1 MRLPVAYLLAV
12 IAAVGLPLLRTER
25 LPDLNSPRGGG
36 IPVLCGDELT
46 VFCGHTDGFVRLGS
60 AEYFKDGRWNSVPSV
75 YPHDNGFIVSL
86 PDGKVL
92 LGGGSSDNFGIG
104 QDWGVEEYDPATHRF
119 RAVGILDRKRSGCS
133 ALAFDDGRVVVSG
146 NWYAPDGIEMYE
158 PGKGFSFVKDVA
170 RERYMPY
177 LLRSG
182 PDEVLVFSGRNN
194 YGTRIDGTVDR
205 LRGDPFHAAL
215 LDEWEMLPFIDESSG
230 DICRIADFTY
240 LLLARRDADGQ
251 VAPVRLAG
259 EDFGL
264 LDMEKPLP
272 GISPEGDTLRWN
284 AGIRVDRPS
293 RKAFATAFDG
303 GGRLYVVQ
311 IDYDSTL
318 DGGKARNELWRT
330 GQDAPFPLVDHWL
343 LQGGE
348 IVTVGGTGY
357 ADDKDIPAA
366 NNFETSRQVHLF
378 RTGPAP
384 GKRSALPGIVAIV
397 LITGLVAGA
406 LAVSHSR
413 RGVPE
418 PAQESPASEKP
429 DLMDRIACLMEQEQ
443 LFLKKDL
450 KVADIAQALG
460 TNTTYV
466 YAFIKTR
473 TGQTFTEFVNR
484 YRVHHA
490 QELLKKNPTDRITD
504 IGEDAGFSSEASFF
518 RNFKAYT
525 GLTPMEWRK
534 KNQSSEG

>member
-12 IAAVGLPLLRTER
+12 LAAAVLPRLGTER
-25 LPDLNSPRGGG
+25 LPDLNAPRGGG
-36 IPVLCGDELT
+36 LPVLCGDELT
-46 VFCGHTDGFVRLGS
+46 VFGGHTDGFVRLGS
-60 AEYFKDGRWNSVPSV
+60 AEYFKDGRWTSVPSV
-75 YPHDNGFIVSL
+75 YPHDNGFIVRM
-86 PDGKVL
+86 PGGKIL

-104 QDWGVEEYDPATHRF
+104 QDWGVEEYDPAAHSF
-119 RAVGILDRKRSGCS
+119 RALGILDRKRSGCS
-133 ALAFDDGRVVVSG
+133 ALAFDDGKVVVSG

-205 LRGDPFHAAL
+205 LRGEPFHVAL
-215 LDEWEMLPFIDESSG
+215 LDEWEMLPFLDESSG
-230 DICRIADFTY
+230 DACRIADYTY
-240 LLLARRDADGQ
+240 LLLAQRDTDGQ

-272 GISPEGDTLRWN
+272 GVSPEGDTLRWN

-303 GGRLYVVQ
+303 GRRLYVVQ
-311 IDYDSTL
+311 IDYDFTL
-318 DGGKARNELWRT
+318 DGGKARYELWRT
-330 GQDAPFPLVDHWL
+330 GTDGPFPLVDHWL
-343 LQGGE
+343 LRDGE
-348 IVTVGGTGY
+348 IVMAGGTGFV
-357 ADDKDIPAA
+357 DDVDIPAA
-366 NNFETSRQVHLF
+366 NNFETSREVHLF
-378 RTGPAP
+378 RTGPNP
-384 GKRSALPGIVAIV
+384 GKRSAALPWIIAIV
-397 LITGLVAGA
+397 LITGMIAGA
-406 LAVSHSR
+406 LAVSH
-413 RGVPE
+413 RGQSVPE
-418 PAQESPASEKP
+418 PVQEPAASEDP
-429 DLMDRIACLMEQEQ
+429 DLMERIARLMEEEQ
-443 LFLKKDL
+443 LFRKKDL
-450 KVADIAQALG
+450 KVADVAEALG

-473 TGQTFTEFVNR
+473 TGQTFTEYVNR
-484 YRVHHA
+484 CRVRYA
-490 QELLKKNPTDRITD
+490 QQLLKKNPTDRITD
-504 IGEDAGFSSEASFF
+504 IGDDAGFSSEASFF

-534 KNQSSEG
+534 K

>member
-12 IAAVGLPLLRTER
+12 LAAAVLPRLGTER
-25 LPDLNSPRGGG
+25 LPDLNVPRGGG
-36 IPVLCGDELT
+36 LPVLCWDELT
-46 VFCGHTDGFVRLGS
+46 VFGGHTDGFVRLGS

-75 YPHDNGFIVSL
+75 YPHDNGFIVRM

-104 QDWGVEEYDPATHRF
+104 QDWGVEEYDPAAHSF
-119 RAVGILDRKRSGCS
+119 RALGILDRKRSGCS
-133 ALAFDDGRVVVSG
+133 ALAFDDGKVVVSG

-158 PGKGFSFVKDVA
+158 PGKGFSFVKEVA

-177 LLRSG
+177 ILRSG
-182 PDEVLVFSGRNN
+182 PDEVLVFSGMDN

-205 LRGDPFHAAL
+205 LRGEPFHVAL
-215 LDEWEMLPFIDESSG
+215 LDEWEVLPFLDESSG
-230 DICRIADFTY
+230 DACRIADYTY

-259 EDFGL
+259 EEFGL

-272 GISPEGDTLRWN
+272 CTSPEGDTLRWS

-311 IDYDSTL
+311 IDYDFTL
-318 DGGKARNELWRT
+318 DGGKARYELWRT
-330 GQDAPFPLVDHWL
+330 GADGVYPLVDHWL
-343 LQGGE
+343 LFDGG

-357 ADDKDIPAA
+357 ADDADIPAS
-366 NNFETSRQVHLF
+366 NNFETSREVHLF
-378 RTGPAP
+378 RTGPTP
-384 GKRSALPGIVAIV
+384 GKRSAALPWIVAII
-397 LITGLVAGA
+397 LIAGLIAGA
-406 LAVSHSR
+406 LAAWH
-413 RGVPE
+413 RGRYVPGPVQE
-418 PAQESPASEKP
+418 PSASEDP
-429 DLMDRIACLMEQEQ
+429 DLMERIARLMEVEQ
-443 LFLKKDL
+443 LFRKKDL
-450 KVADIAQALG
+450 KVADVAEALG

-473 TGQTFTEFVNR
+473 TGQTFTEYINR
-484 YRVHHA
+484 CRVRYA
-490 QELLKKNPTDRITD
+490 QQQLKKNPTDRITD
-504 IGEDAGFSSEASFF
+504 IGDDAGFSSEASFF

-525 GLTPMEWRK
+525 GITPMEWRK
-534 KNQSSEG
+534 KRSV